1 MIKQY
6 TDDYQALFETDY
18 WNIRDVDELLVKHGN
33 FYIAIDDD
41 DQNILVVKY
50 SDDEYLVCT
59 EMNFNELLQELQETG
74 FYETEEFNEMADDCR
89 EFYTSC

>member
-18 WNIRDVDELLVKHGN
+18 CNIRDVDELLVKHGN
-33 FYIAIDDD
+33 FYIAIDEGG
-41 DQNILVVKY
+41 QNILVVKY
-50 SDDEYLVCT
+50 SDDEYLVCA

-74 FYETEEFNEMADDCR
+74 FYETEEFNEMTDDCR

>member
-18 WNIRDVDELLVKHGN
+18 YNIRDVDELLVKYGN
-33 FYIAIDDD
+33 FYIHIDKYDE
-41 DQNILVVKY
+41 NILVVKY
-50 SDDEYLVCT
+50 SNEDYLVCT
-59 EMNFNELLQELQETG
+59 EMTFNELLQELQETG
-74 FYETEEFNEMADDCR
+74 FYETEELAEISSDFR